1 MKTVYPI
8 WMLIHLSAW
17 VLCCCAG
24 KQMQDVLVSSDVPH
38 TKIYVNG
45 VEQGTT
51 PNYITLDK
59 KKKYNLEL
67 KAKGYYP
74 YTKGLSASRGN
85 TFEPISVRMP
95 RNREEFLAMT
105 SPPPVQRQTNDTPSS
120 QAPQSQE
127 SQGPNFWGTMAG
139 VVAGAII
146 NTAINEYLGPGAES
160 TFDTTVSTG
169 NTGSRSSI
177 SSRREMVCPLCHGTG
192 YSISMK
198 NATNYG
204 TGYTEKYRPLC
215 RKCGGRKKVRL

>member
-1 MKTVYPI
+1 
-8 WMLIHLSAW
+8 
-17 VLCCCAG
+17 
-24 KQMQDVLVSSDVPH
+24 MQDVLVSSDVPH

-74 YTKGLSASRGN
+74 YTKRLSASRGN

-146 NTAINEYLGPGAES
+146 NTAINEYLGPDTGS
-160 TFDTTVSTG
+160 TVDTTPSAG
-169 NTGSRSSI
+169 NTGSRSRV
-177 SSRREMVCPLCHGTG
+177 SSRREIECPLCHGSG
-192 YSISMK
+192 YSISMER
-198 NATNYG
+198 APDFD
-204 TGYTEKYRPLC
+204 TGFEAKYRPKC
-215 RKCGGRKKVRL
+215 KKCGGRKKVKL

>member
-1 MKTVYPI
+1 
-8 WMLIHLSAW
+8 
-17 VLCCCAG
+17 
-24 KQMQDVLVSSDVPH
+24 MQDVLVSSDVPH

-74 YTKGLSASRGN
+74 YTERLSASRGN

-146 NTAINEYLGPGAES
+146 NTAINEYTGGSGTANTP
-160 TFDTTVSTG
+160 DTTALTAGTGKKRRKNVTYWEPCSYCYGGAKKTGFSTG
-169 NTGSRSSI
+169 
-177 SSRREMVCPLCHGTG
+177 VCPKCLGKG
-192 YSISMK
+192 
-198 NATNYG
+198 
-204 TGYTEKYRPLC
+204 KYKR
-215 RKCGGRKKVRL
+215 VDWTAM